1 MTDSL
6 TDYFEC
12 YRPRFE
18 THLQQIFADNRLPL
32 QANPRLQP
40 LLDALEYSSLNGGK
54 RIRAMLVYMSAQCC
68 GLDLSDKEATS
79 PDTAAAAIELI
90 HCYSLIH
97 DDLPAM
103 DDDALRRGRPT
114 CHIEFGEANAILAG
128 DALQALAFELLARES
143 TQDPGQSLQLIQAL
157 ARASGASGMV
167 GGQAIDL
174 AAVGSNVALEQLIEM
189 HRLKTGALIECAI
202 DLGAICANASS
213 LQREALSRYACALG
227 LAFQI
232 QDDIID
238 IEGSPDITGKTQGA
252 DLAANKPTFPALLGL
267 TGARDYALQICD
279 EALAALKSLGP
290 GAEPLRLLATYIISR
305 KT

>member
-1 MTDSL
+1 MTDSI

-18 THLQQIFADNRLPL
+18 THLQQIFAENRLPL
-32 QANPRLQP
+32 QSKPRLKP
-40 LLDALEYSSLNGGK
+40 LFDALEYSTLNGGK

-68 GLDLSDKEATS
+68 GLDLSDNEATS
-79 PDTAAAAIELI
+79 PDAAAAAIELI

-128 DALQALAFELLARES
+128 DALQALAFELLARAPTPDTE
-143 TQDPGQSLQLIQAL
+143 QSLQLIQSL

-174 AAVGSNVALEQLIEM
+174 AAVGSNVSLEQLIEM

-213 LQREALSRYACALG
+213 LQREALSRYAHALG

-238 IEGSPDITGKTQGA
+238 IEGSPDMTGKTQGA
-252 DLAANKPTFPALLGL
+252 DVAANKPTFPALLGL
-267 TGARDYALQICD
+267 TGARDYAVRICD

-290 GAEPLRLLATYIISR
+290 GAEPLRLLATYVISR
-305 KT
+305 NA